1 MNETVAFHADCYRL
15 FIQDHGQ
22 PNALQS
28 LWISSAWRY
37 PWRPRAIAVDKI
49 DFEDHDLPLISTS
62 VATTLGIPKLA
73 LLPPE
78 ILQEIRERSLSS
90 KLWNYSAINM
100 LAKTLSMAAKQDR
113 SRHCQV
119 HKLDEIET
127 WERGQPPAKTDSA
140 SEFKITKLTIDR
152 HGIRKIESLSERPQ
166 YEYGRSETRAYVFID
181 PSQAKQ
187 CRFQFKVY
195 IITPLQRLLVSLTV
209 LQLDIARLSFDSDG
223 PDFPQIWDTP
233 TPPFKGLSLSPRTS
247 GCLDP
252 RFRIVDLRNTT
263 GLTFFYHHHSLLRIH
278 SHTAKSPTAL
288 ETYRRLSKAGHTNLV
303 WAYVPI
309 SPSDP
314 IRAFGIRQYEERQY
328 EDSARWS
335 ISSKPTVMV
344 SHASLNRRHW
354 LMVID
359 PNQASWRHYTRAFR

>member
-1 MNETVAFHADCYRL
+1 M
-15 FIQDHGQ
+15 
-22 PNALQS
+22 
-28 LWISSAWRY
+28 
-37 PWRPRAIAVDKI
+37 DKI

-187 CRFQFKVY
+187 CRFQFKVC
-195 IITPLQRLLVSLTV
+195 IITPL
-209 LQLDIARLSFDSDG
+209 
-223 PDFPQIWDTP
+223 
-233 TPPFKGLSLSPRTS
+233 
-247 GCLDP
+247 
-252 RFRIVDLRNTT
+252 
-263 GLTFFYHHHSLLRIH
+263 
-278 SHTAKSPTAL
+278 
-288 ETYRRLSKAGHTNLV
+288 
-303 WAYVPI
+303 
-309 SPSDP
+309 
-314 IRAFGIRQYEERQY
+314 
-328 EDSARWS
+328 
-335 ISSKPTVMV
+335 
-344 SHASLNRRHW
+344 
-354 LMVID
+354 
-359 PNQASWRHYTRAFR
+359 